1 MSLICLIHITADL
14 PADPTVL
21 ILHASSLLKMYS
33 ELQNLPGLLPP
44 HLHSASLL
52 QMCSVT
58 QSLHSA
64 GELFPPLSLK
74 LCFCSSS
81 PLISD
86 QIGSALLPLLSS
98 VCEFVCNWVVVCGSV
113 AFSPPVHAG
122 LFVYGACLYG
132 ASVFYTNQS

>member
-1 MSLICLIHITADL
+1 MSHSHHSR
-14 PADPTVL
+14 PACRSYSVDPSCVLTLENVFRAAEFTGFASPSPALCFPSSDVQCHTVFAL
-21 ILHASSLLKMYS
+21 SRRAVSSS
-33 ELQNLPGLLPP
+33 
-44 HLHSASLL
+44 
-52 QMCSVT
+52 
-58 QSLHSA
+58 
-64 GELFPPLSLK
+64 LSLK